1 MNGQDRKLTLDRFEA
16 LLDAYGGD
24 LSRWPGDTR
33 GAAQSLLEASSDA
46 RALHAESRVLDHVL
60 AKASKPD
67 AGQLEQLAQR
77 IVSAARAETTPEEI
91 ERRARSGDGGARV
104 IRLPVGRGSE
114 ARPQAAGSRR
124 SEQGVSE
131 AAMSGARQPASRW
144 KPLAALAASLALGVA
159 IGMTDVASTASFDVA
174 SLIEASSSDADVML
188 SGLQLD
194 GLNVLDED
202 QI

>member
-1 MNGQDRKLTLDRFEA
+1 MNGQDRKLTLDRFET

-24 LSRWPGDTR
+24 LSRWPDDAR
-33 GAAQSLLEASSDA
+33 GAAQSFLKASSEA
-46 RALHAESRVLDHVL
+46 RALHAGSRALDRLL

-67 AGQLEQLAQR
+67 AGQIDRLAQR
-77 IVSAARAETTPEEI
+77 IVSAARAEVASDVI
-91 ERRARSGDGGARV
+91 ADVGDANDTGARV
-104 IRLPVGRGSE
+104 IRLPVGRSTGTGRLETGSK
-114 ARPQAAGSRR
+114 
-124 SEQGVSE
+124 GVE
-131 AAMSGARQPASRW
+131 RGVVEHAMLTARQPASRW

-159 IGMTDVASTASFDVA
+159 IGMTDVASTASSNVA
-174 SLIEASSSDADVML
+174 SLIEASSSDAEVML